1 MIKRLASLLFLLT
14 FFIPAMAQAWWNE
27 EWPYRVKIA
36 INLPASQAANPQPIT
51 DAPVLVRLH
60 TGNFQDFMYLK
71 EDLGDLRFIAN
82 DDKTPLK
89 HQVEKFDLINQL
101 MYVWVKL
108 PQLPEADGN
117 NAIYMYYG
125 NSNAVTAE
133 DAAGS
138 QGVNLTGVFH
148 FDGSAT
154 LLKDSSA
161 YTQKGQLDNVERVPG
176 SLIGAGVKF
185 NGQSSIGVSAS
196 PALQHIAD
204 KGFAFSAWIKPQGS
218 QEDAWLFS
226 HKTSAG
232 QLILGIQQTGL
243 YARWISSDGVTSQT
257 PATAPLT
264 PDTWQHVALNLDQ
277 QRLAVFV
284 NGVEKAS
291 IDVKVPDYMAGDI
304 FLGGTPDAHGY
315 TGEMDEANLYGT
327 AQQPAWF
334 AYLYNSQG
342 QQSQMV
348 ALDKS
353 EQLGSGG
360 ESSYFGVILKSVTVD
375 GWVVIGILAVMMVIS
390 WLVMYAKAG
399 MLKRIRKDN
408 LAFSK
413 DFREMDVDD
422 PGALDADDAEE
433 IAEDAP
439 FLNAM
444 FGKHDHYQSSTLY
457 HIYHQGIHELNKR
470 VGKAVGSDA
479 TRALSPQSVGAIRAV
494 LDAAMVRESQKLNNN
509 MVLLTIAVA
518 GGPFL
523 GLLGTVIG
531 VMITFAAIAAS
542 GDVNINAIAPG
553 ISAALMA
560 TVAGLA
566 VAIPALF
573 GYNYLSVRIKDM
585 MSDMQVFI
593 DEFITRI
600 AEYHS

>member
-1 MIKRLASLLFLLT
+1 MIKRFASAFLLT
-14 FFIPAMAQAWWNE
+14 AVFVPAIAQAWWNDA
-27 EWPYRVKIA
+27 WPYRVKVS
-36 INLPASQAANPQPIT
+36 INLPANQAATPQPIT

-60 TGNFQDFMYLK
+60 TGNFQDFFYLK
-71 EDLGDLRFIAN
+71 EDMGDLRFIAA

-89 HQVEKFDLINQL
+89 HQVEKFDLVNQL
-101 MYVWVKL
+101 MYVWVKF
-108 PQLPEADGN
+108 PQLPAADGN
-117 NAIYMYYG
+117 NAMYMYYG
-125 NSNAVTAE
+125 NPSAVSAE
-133 DAAGS
+133 DAAGT

-161 YTQKGQLDNVERVPG
+161 YNEKGQLENVERVPG
-176 SLIGAGVKF
+176 SLIGSGVKF
-185 NGQSSIGVSAS
+185 NDKSSIAVSAS

-204 KGFAFSAWIKPQGS
+204 KGFAFSAWIKSQGS
-218 QEDAWLFS
+218 QQDTWLFS
-226 HKTSAG
+226 HKTTAG
-232 QLILGIQQTGL
+232 RLILGIEKTGL
-243 YARWISSDGVTSQT
+243 YARWISADGKQYQT

-264 PDTWQHVALNLDQ
+264 PDSWQHVALNLDAK
-277 QRLAVFV
+277 RLAVFI

-291 IDVKVPDYMAGDI
+291 IDVAVPDFIAGDM
-304 FLGGTPDAHGY
+304 FLGGTAAGHDFV
-315 TGEMDEANLYGT
+315 GEMDEAVLYGT
-327 AQQPAWF
+327 AQKPNWF
-334 AYLYNSQG
+334 AYLFNSQG
-342 QQSQMV
+342 QQSQLV
-348 ALDKS
+348 VLDKS

-360 ESSYFGVILKSVTVD
+360 EASYFGVILKSVTVD

-390 WLVMYAKAG
+390 WLVMYAKAV

-408 LAFSK
+408 MAFSK
-413 DFREMDVDD
+413 DFSQMDVND
-422 PGALDADDAEE
+422 PTALDADDEDE
-433 IAEDAP
+433 IAEDAL

-470 VGKAVGSDA
+470 VGKAVGADA
-479 TRALSPQSVGAIRAV
+479 NRSLSSQSVSAIRAV

-553 ISAALMA
+553 ISAALVA

-573 GYNYLSVRIKDM
+573 
-585 MSDMQVFI
+585 
-593 DEFITRI
+593 
-600 AEYHS
+600 